1 MQEFNRQ
8 IIAIF
13 DNSHVSSETYPSQ
26 RVYLSHKIPET
37 SPTMMIAHR
46 LHILLYISALLFTG
60 CSSDSPFPPTV
71 DICTYKAS
79 GKAQE
84 KFEGIRF
91 YVASNVILELNLN
104 DSRFSHLREN
114 LNAFINDAEEVY
126 LHSQGEGFLSPWDL
140 AEEPHE
146 IAICYSKSGK
156 KKHLRYTP
164 ELYLGYYPPP
174 TYKDGAI
181 QFETPRT
188 IDMNC
193 FLRPEEAQC
202 IKNAFNNHHYNKNA
216 QLTE

>member
-1 MQEFNRQ
+1 
-8 IIAIF
+8 
-13 DNSHVSSETYPSQ
+13 
-26 RVYLSHKIPET
+26 
-37 SPTMMIAHR
+37 MMIAHR

-84 KFEGIRF
+84 KFERIRF
-91 YVASNVILELNLN
+91 YVASNAILELNLN

-126 LHSQGEGFLSPWDL
+126 FHSQGEGFLSPWDL

-164 ELYLGYYPPP
+164 ELYLGYYLPP

-202 IKNAFNNHHYNKNA
+202 IKNAFNNHHTKTKNFPMFA
-216 QLTE
+216 VEGINGFQP